1 MSVKDLILKPIT
13 AKQAN
18 ELVKRVHYSGKVV
31 QNSSLHIGVYY
42 QGKLEGALSFGPSLD
57 KRKILPLVK
66 GTLWN
71 EMLELNRMAFTDVL
85 PKNSESRAM
94 AISFK
99 LIKKH
104 APHVKWVVSFADA
117 TQCGDGAIY
126 RAAGFILT
134 AINDSKNLA
143 KLPSGET
150 IHKMTLESNPT
161 QKRKELN
168 YKSYYE
174 ITGGR
179 YDFKK
184 YVQITKAQILKGYQ
198 FRYIKFLDHNFKKF
212 LTVKQ
217 IPFSEI
223 PHEAKMYRGKK
234 LTLQTKQE

>member
-1 MSVKDLILKPIT
+1 MSAKDMILKPI
-13 AKQAN
+13 KSKEAN

-42 QGKLEGALSFGPSLD
+42 QGKLEGCLSFGPSLD

-71 EMLELNRMAFTDVL
+71 GMLELNRMAFTDAL
-85 PKNSESRAM
+85 PRNSESRAM
-94 AISFK
+94 AIAFK

-104 APHVKWVVSFADA
+104 APHVKWVISFADA
-117 TQCGDGAIY
+117 TQCGDGTIY
-126 RAAGFILT
+126 RAAGFVLT

-143 KLPSGET
+143 KLPNGET

-161 QKRKELN
+161 QKRKELEN
-168 YKSYYE
+168 KSYYE
-174 ITGGR
+174 ITGGK

-184 YVQITKAQILKGYQ
+184 YVEVTKAKILKGYQ
-198 FRYIKFLDHNFKKF
+198 FRYIKFLDQNLRNC
-212 LTVKQ
+212 LTVEP

-223 PHEAKMYRGKK
+223 PNDARMYLGEK
-234 LTLQTKQE
+234 LTI